1 MSKPHDA
8 AQLIRRNWNS
18 INVQV
23 RQAAESAGRDPQ
35 SVRVIGVSKYVDAT
49 TTRLLCD
56 AGCTDLGESRPQVLW
71 DKAEQFKSSG
81 FSGIPPR
88 WHMIGHVQTNKLR
101 RMLRYDPL
109 IHSVDSERL
118 LLAIDNEAKHQQR
131 IVHVLLEV
139 NISGDE
145 NKTGLSPEALHH
157 LLGIEGITGA
167 RIIGLMAMAGW
178 GTEAEEAANQFRA
191 VASLRDELASASG
204 RPLHELSMGMSGDF
218 AQAIAAGATMVR
230 IGSALFEGVV

>member
-1 MSKPHDA
+1 MSKPNDA
-8 AQLIRRNWNS
+8 AELIRRNWDSVNA
-18 INVQV
+18 QV
-23 RQAAESAGRDPQ
+23 RQAAESAGRDPR
-35 SVRVIGVSKYVDAT
+35 SIRVIGVSKYVDAKT
-49 TTRLLCD
+49 TQLLCD

-71 DKAEQFKSSG
+71 DKAEQVHSCGSSG
-81 FSGIPPR
+81 VPPR

-109 IHSVDSERL
+109 IHSVDSKRL
-118 LLAIDNEAKHQQR
+118 LIAIDDEAKHQQR
-131 IVHVLLEV
+131 IVDVLLEV

-145 NKTGLSPEALHH
+145 KKTGLSPESLHH
-157 LLGIEGITGA
+157 LLEIKEITGV

-204 RPLHELSMGMSGDF
+204 RPLEELSMGMSGDF
-218 AQAIAAGATMVR
+218 CQAIAAGATMVR
-230 IGSALFEGVV
+230 IGSALFEGVA